1 MDKGNGCSCDPEA
14 TIEPA
19 AELAELLGDRW
30 GTGALK
36 MDNVS
41 DVKGRVVKEPIAE
54 RVPPPTP
61 PLVRLSSMEAFRWVR
76 SSPSPTRRSPL
87 LLCVSTVEVIGKGGM
102 EVSADRGGISD
113 LKIRSRSSS
122 VKSGSG
128 ASPFSSSSSEKT
140 A

>member
-1 MDKGNGCSCDPEA
+1 
-14 TIEPA
+14 
-19 AELAELLGDRW
+19 
-30 GTGALK
+30 

-41 DVKGRVVKEPIAE
+41 DVKGRVVVK
-54 RVPPPTP
+54 TP
-61 PLVRLSSMEAFRWVR
+61 PLARLSSMETFRWVR
-76 SSPSPTRRSPL
+76 LSPSPTSRSPL
-87 LLCVSTVEVIGKGGM
+87 LLCVSTVEVTGNEGM

-128 ASPFSSSSSEKT
+128 ASPFSSSSSENT